1 MSDEITFSP
10 AQVEQLARVL
20 GDCGTGGDIDY
31 AFASINIVDQS
42 SEGTK
47 WRRLRWAFDESL
59 RRNRNANE
67 VLKFIEVYLDPVR
80 FAGRAEQFDGH
91 REAINTVLAFSG
103 LAYGADGKFH
113 RRQVARTL
121 TQAESRSQTIKNK
134 LSSRRV
140 HPQVSK
146 YCEAELMQDNYFH
159 AVFEASKGLLKRIQE
174 QSGIDLDG
182 ERLIQRVFLGDA
194 PLLAFN
200 TLTTETERN
209 EQRGIALLMQGCVA
223 AIRNPLAHEPRIL
236 WDGENDAADY
246 LTLISLLHSKL
257 DDAVATKR

>member
-1 MSDEITFSP
+1 MSDKITFSP

-42 SEGTK
+42 RESTK

-80 FAGRAEQFDGH
+80 FAGRAEQFDDH

-103 LAYGADGKFH
+103 LVYEADGKFH

-121 TQAESRSQTIKNK
+121 TQAENRSRRIKSR

-146 YCEAELMQDNYFH
+146 YCDAELMQDNYFH

-182 ERLIQRVFLGDA
+182 ERLIQKVFLGDA

-223 AIRNPLAHEPRIL
+223 AIRNPLAHEPKIL

-257 DDAVATKR
+257 DDAVTTKH